1 MTRGRSTDV
10 ALVGVTIMV
19 DQNPE
24 VRRMLNATT
33 VARKGTS
40 RKSVGVTRREKMA
53 KNLSNQM
60 LRGV

>member
-24 VRRMLNATT
+24 VRRMLNATI
-33 VARKGTS
+33 VVKIGTS
-40 RKSVGVTRREKMA
+40 KKSVGVTRREKRA
-53 KNLSNQM
+53 KNLSHQM
-60 LRGV
+60 LSGV

>member
-1 MTRGRSTDV
+1 M

-19 DQNPE
+19 YENPG
-24 VRRMLNATT
+24 VRRILNATI

-40 RKSVGVTRREKMA
+40 RKSVGVTRREKRA
-53 KNLSNQM
+53 KNLSHPM